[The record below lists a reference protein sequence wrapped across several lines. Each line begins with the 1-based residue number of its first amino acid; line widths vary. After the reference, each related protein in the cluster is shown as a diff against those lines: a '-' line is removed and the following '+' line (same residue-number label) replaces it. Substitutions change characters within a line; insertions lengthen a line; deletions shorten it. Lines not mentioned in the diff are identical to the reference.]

1 MVPGTLPIAL
11 QRAKPMNQSTPR
23 TGPVAF
29 DVFAA
34 SIYAVAFVTG
44 AIVMSFEMLGSRY
57 LNPYFGSGIYT
68 WASLISTVLAAL
80 TVGYF
85 IGGALADRRPS
96 AAVLAIT
103 VFGGSLYLLLLPL
116 FAQGILEKV
125 LAGFDDVRSGSLAA
139 AMAIMFFPVTLFGMY
154 SPFAIRLLLRS
165 AHRSGV
171 VSGTVYGIS
180 TAGSIVGTLGTTFLL
195 IPTMGSRAI
204 TIALGAAGIL
214 AALLLIALRS
224 GGRRGVA
231 LVSALLAVSWVR
243 APHAA
248 ELLDAQARAEMLAG
262 KDGEIAHIET
272 EYNDI
277 YISKRRAELTMSFQL
292 KGWDYTESITNLR
305 DPDDLPLRYTRNM
318 TLGTLYPP
326 QPARVLMLGLGGGTI
341 STYLGRHMP
350 QLAIDV
356 VEIDPAVVEAAKKYF
371 GIRATDN
378 VHYLEGDARV
388 FLNRHKEPYDLILVD
403 AFHGGY
409 VPFHLLTK
417 EFYELLKQRLTPG
430 GAAAFN
436 VHDGTKL
443 YASTV
448 LTLGDVFGDV
458 HLYPSGE
465 GEVIAIVTAGT
476 APDAGALAA
485 RAATLQEQY
494 KFRFPLPQLL
504 ARRSDKKPAQKG
516 ELLTDD
522 FAPVNLYDTIGERK
536 NRKK

>member
-180 TAGSIVGTLGTTFLL
+180 TAGSIIGTLGTTFLL

-448 LTLGDVFGDV
+448 LTLGAVFGDV